1 MLSYTFSTMSGGK
14 STALLQQRFN
24 LISIGK
30 RVVVMTSALDNRY
43 GLGKVTSRMGLN
55 VMLSCSTR
63 KLSLRWLRNC
73 DQQITCSSMKRSS

>member
-63 KLSLRWLRNC
+63 KLSLR
-73 DQQITCSSMKRSS
+73 